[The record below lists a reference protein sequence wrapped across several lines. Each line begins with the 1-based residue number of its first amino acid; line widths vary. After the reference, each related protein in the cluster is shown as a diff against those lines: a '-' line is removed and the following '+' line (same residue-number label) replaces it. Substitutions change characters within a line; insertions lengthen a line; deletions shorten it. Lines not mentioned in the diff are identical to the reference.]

1 MFKIGDFDFEKSSYF
16 VMKDGK
22 VYRNVVA
29 GLIEEPMRT
38 TRVVNGYKIHA
49 DHFDCV
55 LSYSNYYILDPKN
68 NCVYESRDN
77 TIGRIQDLIVA
88 MKTVDNLEN
97 FFESIQE

>member
-22 VYRNVVA
+22 VYRNVIA
-29 GLIEEPMRT
+29 GLIEESMRA

-49 DHFDCV
+49 DHFDCA
-55 LSYSNYYILDPKN
+55 LPYSNYYILDPKN

-77 TIGRIQDLIVA
+77 TIGRIQDLVVA
-88 MKTVDNLEN
+88 MKAVDNLEN